1 MFAIYPQA
9 VYTLDMSTKYA
20 SFIKTLRLKRG
31 LSQAI
36 LAEKLGLSRQSYMA
50 VERGAREMTLQ
61 EAEKLCELYAIPI
74 EELSNAVTPQY
85 EKYKQMILA
94 YLKSSLSTDGRV
106 PKTKLAKLLYLADF
120 AWYYEKLES
129 MSGMQYLRRAYG
141 PVPDPYF
148 RALAELEEDGKI
160 TIDRKGDAI
169 LVSVGAGANRQKLN
183 LLQKGEV
190 ELIKKISAKW
200 KDKRTQEIVD
210 FTHEQLPYKL
220 CAPDE
225 VIPYELITQQDPEY
239 VF

>member
-1 MFAIYPQA
+1 
-9 VYTLDMSTKYA
+9 MSTKYA
-20 SFIKTLRLKRG
+20 SFIKNLRTKRG
-31 LSQAI
+31 FSQ
-36 LAEKLGLSRQSYMA
+36 LVVAEKLGLSRQSYMA
-50 VERGAREMTLQ
+50 VERGNREMTLK
-61 EAEKLCELYAIPI
+61 EADKLCDLYSISI
-74 EELSNAVTPQY
+74 EELSSAAAPQY

-94 YLKSSLSTDGRV
+94 YLKSPVSEDGRV

-129 MSGMQYLRRAYG
+129 MSGMQYVHRTYG

-148 RALAELEEDGKI
+148 RALAELEEEGKI
-160 TIDRKGDAI
+160 NIDHKGEAI
-169 LVSVGAGANRQKLN
+169 LVSVGAGADRQKLD
-183 LLQKGEV
+183 LLDKREI
-190 ELIKKISAKW
+190 ELMREISRKW

-225 VIPYELITQQDPEY
+225 IIPYELITQQDPEY